1 MSLVRRVARPLLAA
15 PFITAGVA
23 HLRSPERTGNGL
35 RPLLDKVSD
44 VVPQAQS
51 VAEKPE
57 LAARV
62 LGGVQ
67 VGAGALL
74 ALGKMPRLAS
84 ALIVAAQSATLL
96 ADGVPQHKDGSRA
109 LAVTTQLGLAGG
121 ALLAVVDTDGKP
133 SLAYRTQKASKKASK
148 KAKKQAKKAANAAG
162 LSS

>member
-1 MSLVRRVARPLLAA
+1 M
-15 PFITAGVA
+15 
-23 HLRSPERTGNGL
+23 
-35 RPLLDKVSD
+35 
-44 VVPQAQS
+44 PQAQS

-62 LGGVQ
+62 LGGIQ

-74 ALGKMPRLAS
+74 AMGRMPRLAS

-109 LAVTTQLGLAGG
+109 LAVTTQLGLTGG

-148 KAKKQAKKAANAAG
+148 KARKQAKKAADAAG

>member
-109 LAVTTQLGLAGG
+109 LAVTTQLGLTGG

-148 KAKKQAKKAANAAG
+148 KAKKQAKKAANVAG